1 MRAEENAPF
10 APGAYLWRMQVAP
23 TVRFTMHSR
32 FAAIVAS
39 VMVLGYA
46 EAQPRCLSYE
56 PEVVT
61 LRGSVIYRTFT
72 DASDRAERVALL
84 LLDEPICVESKP
96 GDDLNV
102 SEGDQV
108 VVHLNA
114 DPSRFGFERELSGK
128 RISATGALFH
138 AHTAHHHAALVLT
151 VRELSVEKPNAA
163 MRTDAATRRR

>member
-1 MRAEENAPF
+1 
-10 APGAYLWRMQVAP
+10 
-23 TVRFTMHSR
+23 MHSR

-39 VMVLGYA
+39 VMVLGHA
-46 EAQPRCLSYE
+46 EAQLRCLSYE

-84 LLDEPICVESKP
+84 LLDEPICVEGKP

-114 DPSRFGFERELSGK
+114 DHSRFGIEKELSGK
-128 RISATGALFH
+128 RISATGTLYH

-151 VRELSVEKPNAA
+151 LQKFSVENLNSE
-163 MRTDAATRRR
+163 MQTDAATRRR